1 LKDKRCATNDGF
13 AATWL
18 PPDPPVGHGQH
29 RYVFQVFALDTVPR
43 FEARPGR
50 AELLDKIK
58 GHVIAKGLLIGTY
71 ERH

>member
-1 LKDKRCATNDGF
+1 LPEGAVS
-13 AATWL
+13 ALWL
-18 PPDPPVGHGQH
+18 PPDPPAGRGAH

-43 FEARPGR
+43 FESQPGR

-71 ERH
+71 ER